1 MRFVT
6 CTRSR
11 KLGNVLYKVEEH
23 EGARRGRSGTAAVVA
38 PEQEEALKY
47 ETMA

>member
-1 MRFVT
+1 MR
-6 CTRSR
+6 
-11 KLGNVLYKVEEH
+11 VLAAVD
-23 EGARRGRSGTAAVVA
+23 RSGTAAVVA